1 MPIHYD
7 RILLSSF
14 QNENVHLIQF
24 ESWKNNILMKRF
36 GAPEEVA
43 TVVEFLLSENASF
56 ITGEVVQINGG
67 QDLL

>member
-1 MPIHYD
+1 
-7 RILLSSF
+7 
-14 QNENVHLIQF
+14 
-24 ESWKNNILMKRF
+24 MKRF

-43 TVVEFLLSENASF
+43 TVVEFLLSDKASF